1 VKTNNIILSGIEIP
15 VFNIKR
21 STEFYV
27 GMGFK
32 VTSSSAT
39 NTVITVELR
48 TSKTSPMFIKLIQK
62 LGTDRV
68 ETAPG
73 FIITPGRGSD
83 FMSIFNQMYIN
94 IGEGSESAFES
105 KMQSQFCND
114 GFVYD
119 PTFNRWIL
127 KDRTVKS

>member
-1 VKTNNIILSGIEIP
+1 VKTNNIVIRGIEIP

-21 STEFYV
+21 STEFYI

-39 NTVITVELR
+39 DKAITVELK
-48 TSKTSPMFIKLIQK
+48 TSKTSPIFIKLIQK
-62 LGTDRV
+62 LGTDLV

-83 FMSIFNQMYIN
+83 FMSVFNQMYIS
-94 IGEGSESAFES
+94 IGNDHESDFES
-105 KMQSQFCND
+105 KMRNQFCND

-127 KDRTVKS
+127 DNRIDQ